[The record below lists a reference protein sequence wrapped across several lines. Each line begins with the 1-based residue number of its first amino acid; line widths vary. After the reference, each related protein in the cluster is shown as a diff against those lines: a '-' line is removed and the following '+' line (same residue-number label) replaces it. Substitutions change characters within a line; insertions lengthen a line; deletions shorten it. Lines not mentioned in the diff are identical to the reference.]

1 MWAEAQ
7 LDKRRL
13 REEYATKIQFT
24 PYAAVKHEEG
34 QAVSSTPTESN
45 LTTPVHNNIDT
56 LVAIPN
62 HAPANLDEPGN
73 VSTERS
79 GVVQEMTQNLDAL
92 AMHQYGHAEKT
103 RSQMKAYIAYKA
115 EQLHVY
121 RSLPLGQDRR
131 RNRYWQFSTSASP
144 YDPGSGRIFFES
156 RDSQWRVIDSEEVSI
171 CSLCPLK
178 IY

>member
-24 PYAAVKHEEG
+24 PYAGVKHEEG
-34 QAVSSTPTESN
+34 QAIDSTPTENN
-45 LTTPVHNNIDT
+45 LATPVHNNIDT
-56 LVAIPN
+56 LVALPN
-62 HAPANLDEPGN
+62 NTTANPDETGN
-73 VSTERS
+73 ASTES
-79 GVVQEMTQNLDAL
+79 VIQEMPQNLDAL
-92 AMHQYGHAEKT
+92 AVHQYGHAEKT

-156 RDSQWRVIDSEEVSI
+156 RDGQWRVIDSEEVPI
-171 CSLCPLK
+171 CLLK
-178 IY
+178 SY